1 MTENDCKIEE
11 AIAEIREHIDKSIY
25 PPDGTFFRNVVDED
39 YFLGLEYAIKI
50 IEKHLGLL
58 SKGKGNYGRG

>member
-1 MTENDCKIEE
+1 MTESNCKIEE

-50 IEKHLGLL
+50 IEKHLDQ
-58 SKGKGNYGRG
+58 S